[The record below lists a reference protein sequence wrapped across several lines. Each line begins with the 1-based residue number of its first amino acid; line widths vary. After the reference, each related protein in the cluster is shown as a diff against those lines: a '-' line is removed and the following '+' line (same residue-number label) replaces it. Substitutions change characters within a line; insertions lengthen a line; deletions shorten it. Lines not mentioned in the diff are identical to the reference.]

1 MTLGLK
7 GNNDLDNKEI
17 MTGIIRKK
25 FMNWDSTPKF
35 KALIVLYMVHSLNLL
50 LEDEPPLCPLK
61 SHSLKQFKDYIPF
74 FFLIC
79 VKIKQHIPYLTCQ
92 AFLNTQWGMILSN

>member
-74 FFLIC
+74 FVLEPLLSDHPKFAM
-79 VKIKQHIPYLTCQ
+79 KHIEHHGL
-92 AFLNTQWGMILSN
+92 G